1 MPTTKTKSSRSAKP
15 TAAKAPR
22 RTSQWRSGTVKE
34 FLQLSDEEARYI
46 ELRHQLAIVLRR
58 HRDKA
63 GKTQHEVARSVAT
76 SQSRLAK
83 MESGDATVSL
93 DRLFRALFRLG
104 VSNAE
109 IVRALRA

>member
-1 MPTTKTKSSRSAKP
+1 MPTSKTKSNRSAKS
-15 TAAKAPR
+15 TSTRAPR
-22 RTSQWRSGTVKE
+22 RASEWRSGTVRD
-34 FLQLSDEEARYI
+34 FLGLTDEEARYI
-46 ELRHQLAIVLRR
+46 ELRHQLAVVLRR

-63 GKTQHEVARSVAT
+63 GKTQHEVARSVET

-93 DRLFRALFRLG
+93 DRLFRALFKLG

>member
-1 MPTTKTKSSRSAKP
+1 MPTSKTKSNRSAKSIS
-15 TAAKAPR
+15 TKTPR
-22 RTSQWRSGTVKE
+22 RASEWRSGTVRD
-34 FLQLSDEEARYI
+34 FLGLTDEEARYI
-46 ELRHQLAIVLRR
+46 ELRHQLAVVLRR

-63 GKTQHEVARSVAT
+63 GKTQHEVARSVET

-93 DRLFRALFRLG
+93 DRLFRALFKLG